1 MITSLIWGLGVI
13 LLVEGAAYIVAPSLI
28 ERVLKILAGTSIQQ
42 RRMIGALMALAGS
55 SLLYLIRFL

>member
-1 MITSLIWGLGVI
+1 MITSLIWGFGVI
-13 LLVEGAAYIVAPSLI
+13 LLVEGSAYMVAPSLI

-42 RRMIGALMALAGS
+42 RRMIGALMALVGS

>member
-1 MITSLIWGLGVI
+1 MITTLLWGFGVI
-13 LLVEGAAYIVAPSLI
+13 LLVEGAAYLIAPSLI
-28 ERVLKILAGTSIQQ
+28 ERVLKILADTSIQQ

>member
-1 MITSLIWGLGVI
+1 MITTLIWGFGVI
-13 LLVEGAAYIVAPSLI
+13 LLVEGAVYIVAPSLI

>member
-1 MITSLIWGLGVI
+1 MITTLLWGFGVI
-13 LLVEGAAYIVAPSLI
+13 LLVEGAAYLIAPSLI

>member
-1 MITSLIWGLGVI
+1 MITTLLWGFGVI
-13 LLVEGAAYIVAPSLI
+13 LLVEGAAYIIAPSLI

-55 SLLYLIRFL
+55 SLLYLIKFL

>member
-1 MITSLIWGLGVI
+1 MITTLIWGFGVI
-13 LLVEGAAYIVAPSLI
+13 LLVEGAAYLIAPSLI

-55 SLLYLIRFL
+55 SLLYLTRFI

>member
-1 MITSLIWGLGVI
+1 MITSLIWGFGLI
-13 LLVEGAAYIVAPSLI
+13 LLLEGAVYIVAPSLI

>member
-1 MITSLIWGLGVI
+1 MITTLLWGFGVI
-13 LLVEGAAYIVAPSLI
+13 LLVEGAAYLIAPSLI
-28 ERVLKILAGTSIQQ
+28 ERVLKILSGTSIQQ

>member
-1 MITSLIWGLGVI
+1 MITTLIWGFGVI
-13 LLVEGAAYIVAPSLI
+13 LLVEGAAYLVAPSLI
-28 ERVLKILAGTSIQQ
+28 ERVLKILARTSIQQ

>member
-1 MITSLIWGLGVI
+1 MITSLIWGFGVI
-13 LLVEGAAYIVAPSLI
+13 LLVEGAVYIVAPSLI

-55 SLLYLIRFL
+55 SLLYFIRFL

>member
-1 MITSLIWGLGVI
+1 MITTLLWGFGVI

-28 ERVLKILAGTSIQQ
+28 ERVLKILADTSIQQ
-42 RRMIGALMALAGS
+42 RRMIGALMALVGS

>member
-1 MITSLIWGLGVI
+1 MITSLIWGIGVI

>member
-1 MITSLIWGLGVI
+1 MITSLIWGFGVI
-13 LLVEGAAYIVAPSLI
+13 LLVEGAVYIVAPSLI

-55 SLLYLIRFL
+55 SLLYLIKFL

>member
-1 MITSLIWGLGVI
+1 MIITLLWDIGVI
-13 LLVEGAAYIVAPSLI
+13 LLVEGAAYIAAPSLI
-28 ERVLKILAGTSIQQ
+28 ERVLKILADTSIQQ

>member
-1 MITSLIWGLGVI
+1 MITTLLWGFGVI
-13 LLVEGAAYIVAPSLI
+13 LLVEGAAYIIAPSLI

>member
-1 MITSLIWGLGVI
+1 MITTLIWGFGVI
-13 LLVEGAAYIVAPSLI
+13 LLVEGAAYLIAPSLI
-28 ERVLKILAGTSIQQ
+28 ERVLNILASTSIQQ

>member
-1 MITSLIWGLGVI
+1 MITSLVWGFGVI
-13 LLVEGAAYIVAPSLI
+13 LLVEGAVYIVAPSLI

>member
-1 MITSLIWGLGVI
+1 MITTLLWGFGVI
-13 LLVEGAAYIVAPSLI
+13 LLVEGAAYLIAPSLI

-42 RRMIGALMALAGS
+42 RRMIGALMALVGS

>member
-1 MITSLIWGLGVI
+1 MIITLLWGIGVI

-28 ERVLKILAGTSIQQ
+28 ERVLKILADTSIQQ
-42 RRMIGALMALAGS
+42 RRMIGVLMALAGS

>member
-1 MITSLIWGLGVI
+1 MIITLLWGIAVI

-28 ERVLKILAGTSIQQ
+28 ERVLKILADTSIQQ
-42 RRMIGALMALAGS
+42 RRTIGALMALAGS

>member
-1 MITSLIWGLGVI
+1 MIITLLWGIGVI
-13 LLVEGAAYIVAPSLI
+13 LLVEGVAYIVAPSLI
-28 ERVLKILAGTSIQQ
+28 ERVLKILADTSIQQ

>member
-1 MITSLIWGLGVI
+1 MITTLLWGFGVI
-13 LLVEGAAYIVAPSLI
+13 LLVEGAAYIIAPSLI

-55 SLLYLIRFL
+55 SLLYLIRFF

>member
-1 MITSLIWGLGVI
+1 MIITLLWGIGVI

-28 ERVLKILAGTSIQQ
+28 ERVLKILADTSIQP

>member
-1 MITSLIWGLGVI
+1 MITTLLWGFGVI

-28 ERVLKILAGTSIQQ
+28 ERVLKILADTSIQQ

>member
-1 MITSLIWGLGVI
+1 MIITLLWGIGVI
-13 LLVEGAAYIVAPSLI
+13 LLAEGAAYIVAPSLI
-28 ERVLKILAGTSIQQ
+28 ERVFKILADTSIQQ

>member
-1 MITSLIWGLGVI
+1 MITTLIWGFGVI
-13 LLVEGAAYIVAPSLI
+13 LLVEGAAFLIAPSLI

>member
-1 MITSLIWGLGVI
+1 MITTLLWGFGVI
-13 LLVEGAAYIVAPSLI
+13 LLVEGAAYIIAPSLI

-42 RRMIGALMALAGS
+42 RRMTGALMALAGS